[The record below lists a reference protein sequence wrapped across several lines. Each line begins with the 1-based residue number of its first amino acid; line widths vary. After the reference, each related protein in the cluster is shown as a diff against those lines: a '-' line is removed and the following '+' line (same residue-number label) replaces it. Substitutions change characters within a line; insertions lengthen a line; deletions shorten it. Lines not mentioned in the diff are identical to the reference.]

1 MRPDPRGLSP
11 SLLAVL
17 VWYMATAVVAVWFV
31 FRDPAFD
38 YRLLLVGSVLPLA
51 DAFTGGVWVLHSIT
65 FSVSLVAAVM
75 LITIGRR
82 NWRRRLLPLPIGTM
96 MYLVFS
102 GAWSNA
108 EAFWWPFSGWS
119 IDDASLPAVE
129 RGWGWSI
136 ALELVGIGLAWW
148 IWRTTRLS
156 DAARRREFASS
167 GRLDF
172 VVH

>member
-1 MRPDPRGLSP
+1 
-11 SLLAVL
+11 VF
-17 VWYMATAVVAVWFV
+17 VWYLATSVAAVWFV

-51 DAFTGGVWVLHSIT
+51 DAVTGGVWVMHSIT
-65 FSVSLVAAVM
+65 FSVALVALVMAV
-75 LITIGRR
+75 TVGRR
-82 NWRRRLLPLPIGTM
+82 SWRRRFLPLPIGTM

-102 GAWSNA
+102 GAWANA
-108 EAFWWPFSGWS
+108 DAFWWPFSGWEV
-119 IDDASLPAVE
+119 DDASLPMVE

-136 ALELVGIGLAWW
+136 SLELAGVLIAVW
-148 IWRTTRLS
+148 IWRTTRLA
-156 DAARRREFASS
+156 DHTRRRQFAST